1 LQGDL
6 PNRPAFLKEQSMN
19 YRGKFILFILAAML
33 LLAACGE
40 ADPTPTSVPEP
51 TDTAVPPTATPK
63 PTEEPTATSTPL
75 SAGVPEPTDT
85 PEAEPTEEPA
95 AEMPDN
101 LAPIVND
108 EGGVVSITGVVTYTN
123 PFFTLGVAAPLVI
136 TEDQAGFV
144 ERDENYIFPVESQ
157 TLGQITSDFSE
168 SPFSYSLTLPIEPK
182 GAYKDVDN
190 DGEEDLGVQVFAI
203 AYWNNTFGDPF
214 LEERDLGG
222 GGWSTAYASTRISD
236 EVETEREIV
245 GGKLLVYAPDDQQ
258 GFPGG
263 FGEDGL
269 LFTEDDP
276 IVILPP
282 GYTVVDLDSDP
293 FTFDRAREQVIDLIE
308 PEGAALVDY
317 SELSYTEAFDA
328 LVDQLKN
335 EYAFTEYKGI
345 DWEALRE
352 EFRPEFEAADEAKD
366 ADRYLNALGR
376 FALAIPDGHVSGPF
390 LRDAFREAILG
401 GIGLAVKELDDGRVL
416 AVFLTEGG
424 LAEQA
429 GIEIGAEILEVNG
442 APISE
447 HIGSVPLFQ
456 SFSADHAR
464 RLEQVTYAM
473 RFPLDTE
480 VELVYQNPGAAA
492 AQTVR
497 MTADFD
503 PDSYNFWLEE
513 DGRDGFELPVEFEV
527 LDEGIGYVRIYSFS
541 DNDLLTAQLWERMI
555 QEMNDNDIP
564 AIIVDMRQN
573 GGGRGSLAD
582 NLAAYFFNEEF
593 VLGNVAAYDKDR
605 GEFYIDPDHED
616 KFILPP
622 DEDLR
627 YDGDVVVLVGPSC
640 ASACEFFSF
649 DMTID
654 DRATIIGQYPTAGLG
669 GSVDEVAMPED
680 EQFRFTQGRALGP
693 DGEIH
698 IEGIGVVPDIDVP
711 VDEAS
716 VLGDEDVVLQAAIRF
731 LLGEPVDA
739 GEIALGETA
748 TGAVRAK
755 EPVRY
760 TLTLGTDDVF
770 SMLLTSETDDAN
782 LILRVLDTDGNELAA
797 TDPDMIVGYEN
808 VALGEPIVLV
818 LEVATADGVS
828 EADYSLAIINEG

>member
-1 LQGDL
+1 
-6 PNRPAFLKEQSMN
+6 MN

>member
-1 LQGDL
+1 
-6 PNRPAFLKEQSMN
+6 MN
-19 YRGKFILFILAAML
+19 YRSKFIWLVLAAML
-33 LLAACGE
+33 LLAACTE
-40 ADPTPTSVPEP
+40 ADPTPTAVPEP
-51 TDTAVPPTATPK
+51 TATAVPPTATA
-63 PTEEPTATSTPL
+63 EPTA
-75 SAGVPEPTDT
+75 VPEPTDT
-85 PEAEPTEEPA
+85 PKAEPIEEPTAEPA
-95 AEMPDN
+95 AQMPDN
-101 LAPIVND
+101 MAPIIND

-123 PFFTLGVAAPLVI
+123 PFFTLGIAAPLVI

-144 ERDENYIFPVESQ
+144 ERDEDYIFPVESQ

-190 DGEEDLGVQVFAI
+190 DGEADQGVQVFAI

-222 GGWSTAYASTRISD
+222 GGWSTAYASTRTSD
-236 EVETEREIV
+236 EAATEREIV
-245 GGKLLVYAPDDQQ
+245 GGKMLVYAPDDQQ

-282 GYTVVDLDSDP
+282 GYTVVDLDTDP
-293 FTFDRAREQVIDLIE
+293 FTFDRTREQVIDLIE
-308 PEGAALVDY
+308 PEGATLVDY
-317 SELSYTEAFDA
+317 SELSYTEAFDS

-352 EFRPEFEAADEAKD
+352 AFRPEFVAADEDQD
-366 ADRYLNALGR
+366 ADRYLEALGR

-429 GIEIGAEILEVNG
+429 GIERGAEILEVNG
-442 APISE
+442 VPIGE
-447 HIGSVPLFQ
+447 HIGNVPLFQ
-456 SFSADHAR
+456 SFSTDHAR

-473 RFPLDTE
+473 RFPLETE
-480 VELVYQNPGAAA
+480 VELVYRNPGAAA
-492 AQTVR
+492 SQTAQ

-527 LDEGIGYVRIYSFS
+527 LDEGVGYVRIYSFS
-541 DNDLLTAQLWERMI
+541 DNDLLTVQLWERMI
-555 QEMNDNDIP
+555 REMKENDIP

-582 NLAAYFFNEEF
+582 NLAAYFFDEAF
-593 VLGNVAAYDKDR
+593 VLGNVAGYDEDR

-622 DEDLR
+622 DEELR
-627 YDGDVVVLVGPSC
+627 YAGDVVVLVGPSC

-654 DRATIIGQYPTAGLG
+654 DRAMIVGQYPTAGLG

-698 IEGIGVVPDIDVP
+698 IEGIGVVPDVDVP

-716 VLGDEDVVLQAAIRF
+716 VLGDEDAVLQAAIRF
-731 LLGEPVDA
+731 LLGEPIDA
-739 GEIALGETA
+739 GEIGLGETA
-748 TGAVRAK
+748 TGTVRSGK
-755 EPVRY
+755 PVRY

-770 SMLLTSETDDAN
+770 SMILTSETEGAN

-797 TDPDMIVGYEN
+797 TDPDTISGFEN
-808 VALGEPIVLV
+808 VALGEAVVLV
-818 LEVATADGVS
+818 LEVSTADGVI
-828 EADYSLAIINEG
+828 EAGYSLAIIDEG

>member
-1 LQGDL
+1 
-6 PNRPAFLKEQSMN
+6 
-19 YRGKFILFILAAML
+19 
-33 LLAACGE
+33 
-40 ADPTPTSVPEP
+40 
-51 TDTAVPPTATPK
+51 
-63 PTEEPTATSTPL
+63 
-75 SAGVPEPTDT
+75 
-85 PEAEPTEEPA
+85 
-95 AEMPDN
+95 
-101 LAPIVND
+101 
-108 EGGVVSITGVVTYTN
+108 
-123 PFFTLGVAAPLVI
+123 
-136 TEDQAGFV
+136 
-144 ERDENYIFPVESQ
+144 
-157 TLGQITSDFSE
+157 
-168 SPFSYSLTLPIEPK
+168 
-182 GAYKDVDN
+182 
-190 DGEEDLGVQVFAI
+190 
-203 AYWNNTFGDPF
+203 
-214 LEERDLGG
+214 
-222 GGWSTAYASTRISD
+222 ISD

-760 TLTLGTDDVF
+760 TLTLGADDVF

>member
-1 LQGDL
+1 
-6 PNRPAFLKEQSMN
+6 MN

-328 LVDQLKN
+328 LVDQLQN

-640 ASACEFFSF
+640 AS
-649 DMTID
+649 
-654 DRATIIGQYPTAGLG
+654 
-669 GSVDEVAMPED
+669 
-680 EQFRFTQGRALGP
+680 
-693 DGEIH
+693 
-698 IEGIGVVPDIDVP
+698 
-711 VDEAS
+711 
-716 VLGDEDVVLQAAIRF
+716 
-731 LLGEPVDA
+731 
-739 GEIALGETA
+739 
-748 TGAVRAK
+748 
-755 EPVRY
+755 
-760 TLTLGTDDVF
+760 
-770 SMLLTSETDDAN
+770 
-782 LILRVLDTDGNELAA
+782 
-797 TDPDMIVGYEN
+797 
-808 VALGEPIVLV
+808 
-818 LEVATADGVS
+818 
-828 EADYSLAIINEG
+828 

>member
-1 LQGDL
+1 MSYHNKSIWFVLVVVL
-6 PNRPAFLKEQSMN
+6 
-19 YRGKFILFILAAML
+19 L
-33 LLAACGE
+33 LLAACGQE
-40 ADPTPTSVPEP
+40 TPTPTVAP
-51 TDTAVPPTATPK
+51 TATAVPPTNTPE
-63 PTEEPTATSTPL
+63 PTEEPTKEPT
-75 SAGVPEPTDT
+75 PEPTAT
-85 PEAEPTEEPA
+85 PEEAEPTAEPA

-101 LAPIVND
+101 MAPIVND

-144 ERDENYIFPVESQ
+144 ERDEDYIFPVESQ
-157 TLGQITSDFSE
+157 TLGQITSNFYE
-168 SPFSYSLTLPIEPK
+168 SPFSYSITLPIEPK

-190 DGEEDLGVQVFAI
+190 DGEEDQGVQVFAI

-222 GGWSTAYASTRISD
+222 GGWSTAYASTRVSD
-236 EVETEREIV
+236 DPDTEKEIV

-282 GYTVVDLDSDP
+282 GYTVVNLDTDP

-317 SELSYTEAFDA
+317 SDLSYTEAFDA

-352 EFRPEFEAADEAKD
+352 EFRPEFAAADKAQD
-366 ADRYLNALGR
+366 ADRYREALGR

-401 GIGLAVKELDDGRVL
+401 GVGLAVKELDDGRVL

-424 LAEQA
+424 QAEQA
-429 GIEIGAEILEVNG
+429 GIERGAEILAVNG
-442 APISE
+442 VPISE
-447 HIGSVPLFQ
+447 HISNVPLFQ
-456 SFSADHAR
+456 SFSTDHAR
-464 RLEQVTYAM
+464 RLEQVRYAM

-480 VELVYQNPGAAA
+480 VEIVYRNPGAAA
-492 AQTVR
+492 TQTAQ

-503 PDSYNFWLEE
+503 PDSFNFWLEE
-513 DGRDGFELPVEFEV
+513 DGRDGYELPVEFEV
-527 LDEGIGYVRIYSFS
+527 LDEGVGYVSIFSFS
-541 DNDLLTAQLWERMI
+541 DNDLLTVQLWERMI
-555 QEMNDNDIP
+555 RDLNDGSIP
-564 AIIVDMRQN
+564 ALIIDMRRN

-582 NLAAYFFNEEF
+582 NMAAYFFDEEF
-593 VLGNVAAYDKDR
+593 VLGNVAAYDKER

-627 YDGDVVVLVGPSC
+627 YDGEIAVLVGPDC

-649 DMTID
+649 NMTID
-654 DRATIIGQYPTAGLG
+654 DRATIVGQYPTAGLG
-669 GSVDEVAMPED
+669 GSIDEVAMPED

-716 VLGDEDVVLQAAIRF
+716 VLGDEDVVLQAAVRF

-739 GEIALGETA
+739 GEIGLGETA
-748 TGAVRAK
+748 AGTVRAK
-755 EPVRY
+755 APVRY
-760 TLTLGTDDVF
+760 TLSLGADDVF
-770 SMLLTSETDDAN
+770 SMILTSETEGAN
-782 LILRVLDTDGNELAA
+782 LILRVLDTDGNELAV
-797 TDPDMIVGYEN
+797 TDPDTVVGYEN
-808 VALGEPIVLV
+808 VALGEPVVLV
-818 LEVATADGVS
+818 LEVAPAAGVD
-828 EADYSLAIINEG
+828 EADYSLAIIDEG

>member
-1 LQGDL
+1 
-6 PNRPAFLKEQSMN
+6 MN

-760 TLTLGTDDVF
+760 TLTLGADDVF

>member
-1 LQGDL
+1 M
-6 PNRPAFLKEQSMN
+6 PNRLTFLKERSMN
-19 YRGKFILFILAAML
+19 YRGKFVLFILAAML

-40 ADPTPTSVPEP
+40 ADPTPTSAPEP
-51 TDTAVPPTATPK
+51 TDTAVPPTVTLE
-63 PTEEPTATSTPL
+63 PTKEPTAEPL
-75 SAGVPEPTDT
+75 AT

-101 LAPIVND
+101 MAPIVND

-123 PFFTLGVAAPLVI
+123 PFFTLGIAAPLVI

-157 TLGQITSDFSE
+157 TLGQITSNFYE

-190 DGEEDLGVQVFAI
+190 DGEEDQGVQVFAI

-236 EVETEREIV
+236 DVETEKEIV

-258 GFPGG
+258 GFPSG

-276 IVILPP
+276 IVTLLP
-282 GYTVVDLDSDP
+282 GYTVVNLDTDP

-317 SELSYTEAFDA
+317 SDLSYTEAFDS

-345 DWEALRE
+345 DWEALRD
-352 EFRPEFEAADEAKD
+352 EFRPEFEAADEAND
-366 ADRYLNALGR
+366 AGRYLNALGR
-376 FALAIPDGHVSGPF
+376 FALSIPDGHVSGPF
-390 LRDAFREAILG
+390 LREAFREAILG
-401 GIGLAVKELDDGRVL
+401 GVGLAVKELDDGRVL

-429 GIEIGAEILEVNG
+429 GIELGAEILEVNG
-442 APISE
+442 TPISE
-447 HIGSVPLFQ
+447 HISNVPLFQ
-456 SFSADHAR
+456 SFSTDHAR

-473 RFPLDTE
+473 RFPLDTD
-480 VELVYQNPGAAA
+480 VEIVYRNPGAPSEQT
-492 AQTVR
+492 AQFK
-497 MTADFD
+497 ADFD
-503 PDSYNFWLEE
+503 PDSFNFWLEE
-513 DGRDGFELPVEFEV
+513 DGRDGFELPVEFEA

-582 NLAAYFFNEEF
+582 NLAAYFFDEEF
-593 VLGNVAAYDKDR
+593 VLGNTAAYDEDR

-627 YDGDVVVLVGPSC
+627 YEGDVVVLVGPSC

-654 DRATIIGQYPTAGLG
+654 DRATIIGQYPTAGMG

-716 VLGDEDVVLQAAIRF
+716 VLGDEDAVLQAAIRF

-748 TGAVRAK
+748 TGTVRAK
-755 EPVRY
+755 EPARY
-760 TLTLGTDDVF
+760 TLTLGADDVF
-770 SMLLTSETDDAN
+770 SMILTSETEGAN

-797 TDPDMIVGYEN
+797 TEPDTLVGYEN
-808 VALGEPIVLV
+808 VALGEPVVLV
-818 LEVATADGVS
+818 LEVAPADGVD
-828 EADYSLAIINEG
+828 EADYSLAITDEG